1 MPNMK
6 SNKNKVGCKKMFKT
20 CQLVWTWLGIAQRN
34 KNRQNKKK
42 KKTLTNEQS
51 NLFKCNSAD
60 FFWITL
66 SGCYSFFFFFFVFC
80 FLFREQCNAE
90 QSIQTSRRKFQT
102 RLTVNN

>member
-42 KKTLTNEQS
+42 KH
-51 NLFKCNSAD
+51 
-60 FFWITL
+60 
-66 SGCYSFFFFFFVFC
+66 
-80 FLFREQCNAE
+80 
-90 QSIQTSRRKFQT
+90 
-102 RLTVNN
+102 